1 MGFIESVHAK
11 AIDLTKLAVEMTA
24 ASGSGHPTSGASLAH
39 LATVLLYR
47 HMRHDPANPGHR
59 GSDRLVL
66 SEGHAVPILYAAAAD
81 LGIVAQYADD
91 WRPTTREDVLK
102 LRQIDSPID
111 GHPHPILGFPFF
123 DAATGSLGQGL
134 SIAAGIAAAARLD
147 GLDRRIYC
155 LIGDGESREG
165 QVWEAMEFIIDHN
178 LATACPIFNCNL
190 YAQSAKVSPLQTP
203 EVTEAKLKAI
213 GFGVRVINGHD
224 PQQIADAL
232 DAHAAA
238 ERPLAVIAKT
248 IKGWG
253 SQTMQAG
260 NCHGKAFTKDE
271 CAQVLKELDETASKL
286 GAQWTDGDLQIPPI
300 TNAEP
305 EAPQTQ
311 DLPTFS
317 DAMRQFGKESALAK
331 GKWATRR
338 AYGIAL
344 RALGLAN
351 PNVVSLDGDVRGST
365 FAGEFAGDEQ
375 LAERFF
381 ECRIAE
387 QNMIGAAA
395 GMGAGGKI
403 PFASSFAKFLTRGYD
418 QIEMAI
424 NSGTNFK
431 LVGSH
436 AGVSLAADGPSQ
448 MGLPDVAWF
457 GAFTHVKRPDGS
469 PAMYLLQ
476 PADAFAAYQLTARMA
491 EHDGPCYM
499 RTHRPDT
506 QFLYDDNTRFVLG
519 GHELISE
526 GKDLLILAS
535 GYTVHEANRALDAL
549 EQAEIEATLVDLY
562 SMPFDTAAIVDLAL
576 QNQGRVLTVEDN
588 YSGGFGAAVAEALA
602 ADANAFTCKQM
613 YVERIP
619 KSGLSPAD
627 LMQHVGLSAED
638 IVTQATALVEVPT

>member
-1 MGFIESVHAK
+1 MGFAESVHAK
-11 AIDLTKLAVEMTA
+11 AVDLVKLAVEMTA
-24 ASGSGHPTSGASLAH
+24 ASGSGHPTSSASLAH
-39 LATVLLYR
+39 LATVLLYH
-47 HMRHDPANPGHR
+47 HMRHDPSNPGHR

-81 LGIVAQYADD
+81 LGIVAKYGDD
-91 WRPTTREDVLK
+91 WRSTTRDDVLQ

-134 SIAAGIAAAARLD
+134 SIAAGLAAAARLD

-165 QVWEAMEFIIDHN
+165 QIWEAMEFIIDHH
-178 LATACPIFNCNL
+178 LVAACPIFNCNL
-190 YAQSAKVSPLQTP
+190 YAQSAEVSPLQSP

-213 GFGVRVINGHD
+213 GFGVKAVNGHD
-224 PQQIADAL
+224 PRLIADAL
-232 DAHAAA
+232 AAHTSA
-238 ERPLAVIAKT
+238 ERPMAIIAKT

-253 SQTMQAG
+253 SGAMQAG
-260 NCHGKAFTKDE
+260 NFHGKAFTKDE
-271 CAQVLKELDETASKL
+271 CTQVLKELDETAAQL
-286 GAQWTDGDLQIPPI
+286 GAQWNDAEVQRPPL

-305 EAPQTQ
+305 TTAPTGA
-311 DLPTFS
+311 LPTFS
-317 DAMRQFGKESALAK
+317 EAMKQFGKESALAK

-344 RALGLAN
+344 RALGKAN
-351 PNVVSLDGDVRGST
+351 ADVVALDGDVRGST
-365 FAGEFAGDEQ
+365 FASEFACDEQ

-395 GMGAGGKI
+395 GMGMAGKI

-418 QIEMAI
+418 QLEMAV
-424 NSGTNFK
+424 NSGANFK
-431 LVGSH
+431 VVGSH

-457 GAFTHVKRPDGS
+457 GAFTKVLRPDGS

-476 PADAFAAYQLTARMA
+476 PADAFAAYQLTLRMA
-491 EHDGPCYM
+491 EHDGPCYL
-499 RTHRPDT
+499 RTHRPDCE
-506 QFLYDDNTRFVLG
+506 FLYDDNTRFTLG
-519 GHELISE
+519 GHEMISD

-535 GYTVHEANRALDAL
+535 GYTVHEANRALDLL
-549 EQAEIEATLVDLY
+549 EERGIEPMLVDLY
-562 SMPFDTAAIVDLAL
+562 SMPFDTAAIGDLAL
-576 QNQGRVLTVEDN
+576 QNRGRVLTVEDN
-588 YSGGFGAAVAEALA
+588 YAGGFGAAVAEALA
-602 ADANAFTCKQM
+602 SDANAITVKQM
-613 YVERIP
+613 YVRRLP
-619 KSGLSPAD
+619 KSGLSPDD
-627 LMQHVGLSAED
+627 LMQYVGLSAED
-638 IVTQATALVEVPT
+638 IAAEAASLVEVQA